1 MIEWNDGLSVGVE
14 VLDND
19 HKKLLDIINQLS
31 EAIDANA
38 SENVLENIF
47 KELEEYALIHFAQE
61 ESYIKQCSQNALSG
75 HKEQHDDFIS
85 KIPQLKAKFLSTNDY
100 IAAQDTTIYLID
112 WLLNHIITEDIP
124 LINFFE
130 NCELAKNKSRD
141 KKSLFQRLIKKTTN
155 TFSFTKRILLS
166 VLIPLIG
173 MFFFGSIILW
183 NNYQKYEEME
193 STSSITYTIGN
204 INTLAHNIQIERGL
218 SSGYLTSIEN
228 KFDNRLHKQKEIVD
242 NDVISFVN
250 KLKTVHK
257 EKLITI
263 QPFINIFEEDMLTL
277 NNLRKQINDKKI
289 SQIDAINTYSKILR
303 NILSI
308 TQKIAFLNIDGAIS
322 SSISTLSSILHLKE
336 ALGQERAYGTMFIE
350 KKDTTRDEDISFMQL
365 LGAQKSFLLMFEQTA
380 SQNQKSTKETIFNSV
395 IAKKISE
402 SEKKLKNRDFENL
415 DSEIWFNSLTELIDS
430 VKKFEDQLLIGI
442 NDLIDN
448 RINGTI
454 QNLFLWILFNTIIL
468 ATTFF
473 ILYTLKKSSTKQ
485 ISQLTD
491 AMKDLA
497 SGGRSFRLSPI
508 MINRDEIA
516 CMYDSY
522 ETTRLKLL
530 KGDIFTQLYKNQ
542 KDIELKSK
550 QRENVKLEEMA
561 FYDILTGM
569 LNRRKFEELS
579 ALEIKQSKR
588 YNHDLTLLMLDIDYF
603 KNINDTYGHAIGD
616 EVLKHFANICKHIA
630 READIV
636 ARIGGEEFVI
646 ILPETD
652 IEGAYI
658 FSEKLRNEVFN
669 SSVTI
674 ESQTI
679 KYSVS
684 IGIAS
689 LKDDKD
695 VKTILQ
701 KADEALYEAKKSG
714 RNTTKVYK

>member
-38 SENVLENIF
+38 SENVLDIIF
-47 KELEEYALIHFAQE
+47 KDLEEYALIHFAQE
-61 ESYIKQCSQNALSG
+61 ESYIKQCSQNTLSG

-85 KIPQLKAKFLSTNDY
+85 KIPQLKAKFLSTSDY

-130 NCELAKNKSRD
+130 NCELAKNKNKN

-183 NNYQKYEEME
+183 NNYQKYEEMK

-228 KFDNRLHKQKEIVD
+228 KFDYRLQKQKEIVD
-242 NDVISFVN
+242 NDIISFVN

-308 TQKIAFLNIDGAIS
+308 TPRIAFLNIDGAIS

-350 KKDTTRDEDISFMQL
+350 KKSTTRDEDILFMQL

-395 IAKKISE
+395 IAKQISE

-430 VKKFEDQLLIGI
+430 VKNFEDQLLIGI
-442 NDLIDN
+442 NGLIDN

-473 ILYTLKKSSTKQ
+473 IL
-485 ISQLTD
+485 
-491 AMKDLA
+491 
-497 SGGRSFRLSPI
+497 
-508 MINRDEIA
+508 
-516 CMYDSY
+516 
-522 ETTRLKLL
+522 
-530 KGDIFTQLYKNQ
+530 
-542 KDIELKSK
+542 
-550 QRENVKLEEMA
+550 
-561 FYDILTGM
+561 
-569 LNRRKFEELS
+569 
-579 ALEIKQSKR
+579 
-588 YNHDLTLLMLDIDYF
+588 
-603 KNINDTYGHAIGD
+603 
-616 EVLKHFANICKHIA
+616 
-630 READIV
+630 
-636 ARIGGEEFVI
+636 
-646 ILPETD
+646 
-652 IEGAYI
+652 
-658 FSEKLRNEVFN
+658 
-669 SSVTI
+669 
-674 ESQTI
+674 
-679 KYSVS
+679 
-684 IGIAS
+684 
-689 LKDDKD
+689 
-695 VKTILQ
+695 
-701 KADEALYEAKKSG
+701 
-714 RNTTKVYK
+714 